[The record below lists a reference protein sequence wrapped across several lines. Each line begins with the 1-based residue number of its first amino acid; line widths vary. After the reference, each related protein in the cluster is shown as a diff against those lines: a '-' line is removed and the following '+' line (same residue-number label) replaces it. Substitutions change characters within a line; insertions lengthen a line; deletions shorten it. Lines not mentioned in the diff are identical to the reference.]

1 MINAEQPRG
10 GAGTG
15 VAILLYMSIGLT
27 IEAGFFGLYKIEV
40 WQMKTL
46 AIDTATK
53 IGECKIPR

>member
-27 IEAGFFGLYKIEV
+27 IEAGFFGLYKIES
-40 WQMKTL
+40 L
-46 AIDTATK
+46 ADENTCNRYSHK
-53 IGECKIPR
+53 N